1 MVAHGSAANPQF
13 KNMVR
18 ARGLEPP
25 ILAEPDPK
33 SGVSAIPPR
42 AQPLFA
48 STYNGY
54 GTSELTLCHFLC
66 HFSGMQD
73 NAMPCDGGTTANGDK
88 TVVSKQTHAAV
99 PYQKAVDGRKR
110 PIRGL
115 WIRGSRYYARIAVE
129 DFNTGRK
136 QVRRVPLDGA
146 DSVAQAVAQMRRL
159 LTRREDNALP
169 VLKRTPK
176 FSEYAK
182 QYLDYYEKVKDA
194 KRPKTLQTEAGHLN
208 AWKAHLGETRID
220 RINRAMINDFIAK
233 RQVAG
238 ISPRTVNLGVTV
250 LRNVLRRGIDDGW
263 LKTLPTENLRPLKYT
278 PRKRELISGEQIKKI
293 CNAAV
298 KVSKNGKQFK
308 DYLLLLAYSGAR
320 MAEATRLKWGDVDW
334 QQKQLTIGA
343 DGLTKNRKARVIDF
357 NLKLGTHLK
366 EMQSRRAPD
375 TDWIFPSPQR
385 GKQDIPAK
393 TFRET
398 LLLARKKANL
408 PKFGFHDCRHYFISY
423 CVMAGIDYMT
433 IAKWVGHQDG
443 GILIGKV
450 YGHLSN
456 EHAQRQAQRLDF
468 GGQTGQTP

>member
-1 MVAHGSAANPQF
+1 
-13 KNMVR
+13 
-18 ARGLEPP
+18 
-25 ILAEPDPK
+25 
-33 SGVSAIPPR
+33 
-42 AQPLFA
+42 
-48 STYNGY
+48 
-54 GTSELTLCHFLC
+54 
-66 HFSGMQD
+66 MQD

-220 RINRAMINDFIAK
+220 RINRAMINEFIAK
-233 RQVAG
+233 RQAAG

-298 KVSKNGKQFK
+298 KVSKNGKQFQ

-366 EMQSRRAPD
+366 EMRSRRAPD

-398 LLLARKKANL
+398 LLLARQKANL
-408 PKFGFHDCRHYFISY
+408 RNGRDRLHDY
-423 CVMAGIDYMT
+423 CEMGRTSGRGNFDRQSVWAFVKRTRATSGSASGLWRSDRSDT
-433 IAKWVGHQDG
+433 LTRFSKTS
-443 GILIGKV
+443 
-450 YGHLSN
+450 HLSREGGTLASADAGAITLMFN
-456 EHAQRQAQRLDF
+456 RCF
-468 GGQTGQTP
+468 GSDASSSIQHFFWDEIL